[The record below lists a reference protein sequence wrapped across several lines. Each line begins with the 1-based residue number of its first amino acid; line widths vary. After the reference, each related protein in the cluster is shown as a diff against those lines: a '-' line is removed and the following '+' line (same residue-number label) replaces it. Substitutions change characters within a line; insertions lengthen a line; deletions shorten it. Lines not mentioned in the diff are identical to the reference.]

1 MLLPPSPCGGR
12 QSPPSLPPFTNS
24 TIATARERACPPPSS
39 SSCVGA
45 RVWAALQG
53 PTSLHAPH
61 ESRCFANL
69 GGQPLLPC
77 ALCAALCSH
86 RALPG
91 HCPFACP
98 PSYGPEPTIG
108 SLSFGTARE
117 FQMRKN
123 SDNSNKI
130 RCSSHESLACLGTL
144 KLNQWPLQGGLREC
158 LLDALHAPC
167 GPGAVRPCLRIGRP
181 ALHTPPDLGTT
192 QLPHACCTLHSA
204 PHASSDLGRLT

>member
-1 MLLPPSPCGGR
+1 VLLPPSPCGGR
-12 QSPPSLPPFTNS
+12 QPPPSLPPFTNC
-24 TIATARERACPPPSS
+24 TIATARERACAPPSS

-144 KLNQWPLQGGLREC
+144 KLNGHCRGDCANACWTLCTHRAAQELRGPACESG
-158 LLDALHAPC
+158 ALHSTH
-167 GPGAVRPCLRIGRP
+167 L
-181 ALHTPPDLGTT
+181 
-192 QLPHACCTLHSA
+192 
-204 PHASSDLGRLT
+204 LT